1 MKARATPCQAV
12 SFPSPEK
19 ECASNKRVSP
29 PIAVETS
36 PATEDQ
42 LKPLPEASRH
52 WLTRR
57 RFLGLSAA
65 SAAGVALYAGEI
77 SRHELSVE
85 EHTLEMARLPD
96 AFRGM
101 RMVQVSDFHYADFT
115 EPYFIRETV
124 GRINQLRPDLV
135 LMTGDFVSFGPLP
148 IAWAR
153 RHAHG
158 CAAIL
163 SEIECPLRYASL
175 GNHDYVVGSEFVAGP
190 LRENGI
196 PVLMNAAAALER
208 GGQRIWL
215 AGLGSV
221 CTGDADLARA
231 LPRAA
236 RNEPVILMAHEPD
249 ILPDV
254 ASKGVDLM
262 LSGHTHGGQVR
273 LPFLPLF
280 HLPEYGQK
288 YVEGL
293 FRMGSTQLYVNR
305 GIGAVGVPFR
315 FRCPP
320 EITVLTLA

>member
-1 MKARATPCQAV
+1 
-12 SFPSPEK
+12 
-19 ECASNKRVSP
+19 VSP

-36 PATEDQ
+36 PATEDE
-42 LKPLPEASRH
+42 LEPLLERRRR

-65 SAAGVALYAGEI
+65 SAAGLALYAGEI

-85 EHTLEMARLPD
+85 EHTLHLSRLPD

-101 RMVQVSDFHYADFT
+101 RVVQISDIHYADFT
-115 EPYFIRETV
+115 EPFFLREVV
-124 GRINQLRPDLV
+124 GRINQIRPDMV
-135 LMTGDFVSFGPLP
+135 LMTGDFVSFEPMP
-148 IAWAR
+148 ISWAR

-163 SEIECPLRYASL
+163 SGIECPLRYASL
-175 GNHDYVVGSEFVAGP
+175 GNHDAIVGASYVEGP
-190 LRENGI
+190 LREHGI
-196 PVLMNAAAALER
+196 PVLVNDSIPLER
-208 GGQRIWL
+208 GGQRLWL

-221 CTGDADLARA
+221 CTGDND
-231 LPRAA
+231 LPRTLSRVAA
-236 RNEPVILMAHEPD
+236 TEPVILMAHEPD

-254 ASKGVDLM
+254 AKHPVDLM

-273 LPFLPLF
+273 LPFLPLY

-293 FRMGSTQLYVNR
+293 FRRGSTQLYVNR

-320 EITVLTLA
+320 EITILTLA

>member
-1 MKARATPCQAV
+1 
-12 SFPSPEK
+12 
-19 ECASNKRVSP
+19 VSP

-42 LKPLPEASRH
+42 LEPLPEPGRH

-65 SAAGVALYAGEI
+65 SAAGLALYAGEI

-85 EHTLEMARLPD
+85 EHTLRIARLPD

-101 RMVQVSDFHYADFT
+101 RIVQVSDFHYADFT
-115 EPYFIRETV
+115 EPFFVRETV
-124 GRINQLRPDLV
+124 RRINQLRPDMV
-135 LMTGDFVSFGPLP
+135 LMTGDFISFGPLP

-153 RHAHG
+153 GHAVG

-163 SEIECPLRYASL
+163 SGIECPLRYASL
-175 GNHDYVVGSEFVAGP
+175 GNHDYIVGAEYVAGP
-190 LRENGI
+190 LREQGI
-196 PVLMNAAAALER
+196 PVLMNASVALER
-208 GGQRIWL
+208 GAQRIWL

-221 CTGDADLARA
+221 CTRDNDLARA

-236 RNEPVILMAHEPD
+236 ANEPVILMAHEPD

-254 ASKGVDLM
+254 AQRGVDLM

-280 HLPEYGQK
+280 HLPEYGRK
-288 YVEGL
+288 YIEGL
-293 FRMGSTQLYVNR
+293 FRLGPTQLYVNR

-320 EITVLTLA
+320 EITVITLA